1 LFSNEETNSALKIST
16 EYLINKQKELQSVQS
31 LKSVD
36 GNKLIM
42 TRNEQRKLNQNSIA
56 EKVEAMNQKEIDHQ
70 LTASLTSIKREKSL
84 ILDKYLELEA
94 IKFYYSKKNIPSSL
108 KSNKTRVIKSAPAED
123 MHTSEDGVPVNIEFL
138 NKDYAN
144 LQNKLTD
151 FYGKKYELLPARQK
165 MSAPASFRSYMDCIR
180 DKFREQNSRYFPNYK
195 KKSKD
200 LKISLTYD
208 DLVKDL
214 GAEIQM
220 QFKTVVGDIAVLKN
234 KQSTFE
240 NQLKVL
246 TESVQRNRAKTLELM
261 AQFGELRRASLA
273 PLVLSR
279 ERLAQLQLEFI
290 GVLDPQQ
297 GVRESYLESF
307 RVLMPICQGDAEATF
322 PNAMGLDAFQILS
335 IEFGLNGPRFTSR

>member
-1 LFSNEETNSALKIST
+1 MSLEHYGVYSTYYLNKNNIDAFSRTINTLQRDCKVIRARQNKNRKNDEKNEKLRTSKNLYRVEKKEIVLNSDSLLFSNEETNSALKIST

-31 LKSVD
+31 IKSVD
-36 GNKLIM
+36 GNKLVM

-165 MSAPASFRSYMDCIR
+165 MSAPASFRSYMDSIR

-214 GAEIQM
+214 GKLIHN
-220 QFKTVVGDIAVLKN
+220 F
-234 KQSTFE
+234 
-240 NQLKVL
+240 
-246 TESVQRNRAKTLELM
+246 NR
-261 AQFGELRRASLA
+261 
-273 PLVLSR
+273 
-279 ERLAQLQLEFI
+279 
-290 GVLDPQQ
+290 
-297 GVRESYLESF
+297 
-307 RVLMPICQGDAEATF
+307 
-322 PNAMGLDAFQILS
+322 
-335 IEFGLNGPRFTSR
+335 